1 MKAILVA
8 TVSGD
13 KKLYYVVDS
22 DSSNRDGVLSDEKG
36 TKVVNFWKT
45 ATKLNG
51 LKPIKSS
58 NFHKYLW
65 DNESSDVDADEDR
78 WRRVFVSKTQKVP
91 ESLLS
96 GVPIV
101 TDVLKSKMKS
111 KSVDRRVFEF
121 KSLLETQNIS
131 IVRLNTQKTIN
142 IDGIGRK

>member
-8 TVSGD
+8 TISEE
-13 KKLYYVVDS
+13 KKLYYIVDS
-22 DSSNRDGVLSDEKG
+22 SSKDRDGVLSDEKG
-36 TKVVNFWKT
+36 GKVVNFWKT

-65 DNESSDVDADEDR
+65 DNESADPDADEDR
-78 WRRVFVSKTQKVP
+78 WKRIFVNKTQKVP
-91 ESLLS
+91 ETLLS
-96 GVPIV
+96 GVQIV

-111 KSVDRRVFEF
+111 KSIDRRVFEF

-131 IVRLNTQKTIN
+131 MVRLNTQKTIN
-142 IDGIGRK
+142 IDWLEKK